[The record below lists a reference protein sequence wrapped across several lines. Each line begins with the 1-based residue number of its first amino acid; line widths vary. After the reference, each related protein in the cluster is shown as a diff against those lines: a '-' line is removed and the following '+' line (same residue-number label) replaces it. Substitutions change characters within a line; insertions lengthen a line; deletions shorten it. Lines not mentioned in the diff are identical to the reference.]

1 MRYFVFLIINLFLVS
16 AVVAQSTPVIHISKL
31 EIKKKK
37 RENIGNADSIQHVVI
52 DTLIMH
58 DKAHLQFYG
67 KTDVTL
73 EVRHAIIPKK
83 AYISATDGKNNG
95 ADMNIT
101 VRFDELGSLFVLA
114 GGRDANNGS
123 RTFPNG
129 DGGKVVFNYLDDG
142 VVPQLVEE
150 KDEGYLRI
158 DTQAGGY
165 AVNARSD
172 LYNIYSRIGG
182 GSRPLGQLP
191 QGQVYSGSSGIDGSS
206 EVNPVSTF
214 ENFIKE

>member
-1 MRYFVFLIINLFLVS
+1 MGS
-16 AVVAQSTPVIHISKL
+16 VVLAQSAPITHLSKL
-31 EIKKKK
+31 EIGKKK
-37 RENIGNADSIQHVVI
+37 RETIQNPDSSQHIVI

-58 DKAHLQFYG
+58 DRAHLQFYG
-67 KTDVTL
+67 KTNVVL
-73 EVRHAIIPKK
+73 EVKHAFIPKK

-95 ADMNIT
+95 ADMDIT

-129 DGGKVVFNYLDDG
+129 DGGKVTFNYLDDG
-142 VVPQLVEE
+142 IIPQVANE
-150 KDEGYLRI
+150 KDEGFLRI

-165 AVNARSD
+165 SVNARSD
-172 LYNIYSRIGG
+172 LYTIYSRIGS

-191 QGQVYSGSSGIDGSS
+191 QGQVYSGSPGVDGSS
-206 EVNPVSTF
+206 EVNAIASF
-214 ENFIKE
+214 DFSDQ